1 MTKAAKIHNT
11 LGGMDMNY
19 LNNNSLLLSE
29 KVLDFLWQKQVV
41 SSNNIANAETPG
53 FQASYVT
60 FEDELKSKIAATKN
74 KTASEIRNGI
84 LSTKAQVHLTEDE
97 STRADG
103 NNVNL
108 DVESMEIAKA
118 ALQYQYMLKSFSDD
132 AVRLGTVIRGQ

>member
-1 MTKAAKIHNT
+1 
-11 LGGMDMNY
+11 MNY

-60 FEDELKSKIAATKN
+60 FEDELKNKIAAAKHQ
-74 KTASEIRNGI
+74 TASEIRKGI
-84 LSTKAQVHLTEDE
+84 LSTNAEVHLTEDE

>member
-1 MTKAAKIHNT
+1 MKF
-11 LGGMDMNY
+11 LGGTDMNY
-19 LNNNSLLLSE
+19 LNNNALLLSE

-60 FEDELKSKIAATKN
+60 FEDELKNRIAAAKHQ
-74 KTASEIRNGI
+74 TASEIRKGI
-84 LSTKAQVHLTEDE
+84 LSTEAEVHLTEDE